1 MPSERPPH
9 YDVVIIGGSYAGMAA
24 GLQLA
29 RARRSILVID
39 AGQRRNRFAAES
51 HGFLGQDG
59 VDPAV
64 IAQTARRQLEAYPT
78 LTWIDATATAIRG
91 ERDRFTIVTDQHG
104 TFGAKR
110 ILLATGVA
118 DRLPPIE
125 GLAERWGKSVFHCP
139 YCHGYE
145 LDRGRIGIVSTGPT
159 STHQAEM
166 LTDWGDVTL
175 LTNGV
180 ISIDDTE
187 RQRLEARGIVIEDS
201 LIARI
206 GGVADVVLADGRS
219 LSFAGLFVA
228 TRTEPASPLAADAGC
243 ELEEI
248 PTGLQ
253 IRVNETGETSVP
265 GIFACGDAARSPHS
279 VSLAVGNGAMA
290 GVQVHR
296 SLLWPPAAT

>member
-1 MPSERPPH
+1 MSTSFPLIRKAQRGRATVRP
-9 YDVVIIGGSYAGMAA
+9 
-24 GLQLA
+24 
-29 RARRSILVID
+29 
-39 AGQRRNRFAAES
+39 E
-51 HGFLGQDG
+51 
-59 VDPAV
+59 
-64 IAQTARRQLEAYPT
+64 
-78 LTWIDATATAIRG
+78 ATA
-91 ERDRFTIVTDQHG
+91 
-104 TFGAKR
+104 
-110 ILLATGVA
+110 
-118 DRLPPIE
+118 
-125 GLAERWGKSVFHCP
+125 
-139 YCHGYE
+139 
-145 LDRGRIGIVSTGPT
+145 
-159 STHQAEM
+159 
-166 LTDWGDVTL
+166 
-175 LTNGV
+175 
-180 ISIDDTE
+180 
-187 RQRLEARGIVIEDS
+187 S

-253 IRVNETGETSVP
+253 IRVGETSETSVP